1 MRIPAVMLLGLG
13 LMVGTACSAPDPG
26 VGGFGPPRKSSV
38 GGDTSTGTGTDTG
51 PGTGTDSG
59 TGTGT
64 GDSGTAQQTKDAGGG
79 GVADSG
85 GGGAKDA
92 GVDSGPANA
101 FSGAPAFASKP
112 VATAASAKTAH
123 AAAGQ
128 ATPNKD
134 LACLSCH
141 GPGTNN
147 AQFLAA
153 GSVYTNTAGTTP
165 AADYEVRV
173 VDAKGAAFSAHTDED
188 GNFRIDPPIAGTTG
202 PYMTGARNAA
212 TITLM
217 VTHPADNNCNNS
229 TCHGTGSVQGPIHVP

>member
-51 PGTGTDSG
+51 AGTGTDSG

-64 GDSGTAQQTKDAGGG
+64 GTDSGTAQQTRDAGGG
-79 GVADSG
+79 GVADSGG

-112 VATAASAKTAH
+112 VDTAASAKTAH
-123 AAAGQ
+123 ANAGQ
-128 ATPNKD
+128 IVPGKGT
-134 LACLSCH
+134 ACLDCH
-141 GPGTNN
+141 KAGGAGVP
-147 AQFLAA
+147 FLSG
-153 GSVYTNTAGTTP
+153 GSVFTDTAGNTP
-165 AADYEVRV
+165 AADYEVRI
-173 VDAKGAAFSAHTDED
+173 VDAKGAAFSAHTDQD

-212 TITLM
+212 TIALM
-217 VTHPADNNCNNS
+217 VTHPADNNCNSSN
-229 TCHGTGSVQGPIHVP
+229 CHGGAQGPIHVP